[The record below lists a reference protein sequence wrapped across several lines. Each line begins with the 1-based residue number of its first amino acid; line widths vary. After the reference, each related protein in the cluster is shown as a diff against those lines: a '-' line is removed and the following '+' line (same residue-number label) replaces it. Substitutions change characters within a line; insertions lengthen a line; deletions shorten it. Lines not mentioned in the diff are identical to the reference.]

1 MRRINLINPFCLNF
15 MIDLQLKNFNL
26 KMEEVDK
33 KFSTGLSEIQHQHS
47 KLKVRIQN
55 ISVLVQ

>member
-1 MRRINLINPFCLNF
+1 

-33 KFSTGLSEIQHQHS
+33 KFSTGLSEIQRQHS

-55 ISVLVQ
+55 ISVLVR